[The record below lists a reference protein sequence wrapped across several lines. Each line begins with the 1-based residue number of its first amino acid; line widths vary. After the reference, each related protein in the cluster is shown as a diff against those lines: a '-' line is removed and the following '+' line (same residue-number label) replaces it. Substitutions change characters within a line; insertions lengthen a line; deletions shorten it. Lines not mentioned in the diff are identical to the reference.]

1 MTIEQ
6 SKEKLKKEG
15 YTYFELNEFDNE
27 FYEWLIQYKC
37 NEQIDIK
44 DKLKGLRCD
53 FNNINTGEKT
63 QFRNNFQT
71 HEEATEKKNE
81 FVDFIN
87 NNKVGCSQMW
97 YYNDLHST
105 ISDEELN
112 KFKKYIKN
120 MMIHFFNF
128 EETQEYT
135 LFAPSFTY
143 YNNDCHL
150 ENHSDGTGTGRICA
164 MLIYLNESYDEKDG
178 GVLILNNTESVIPTF
193 GKVAL
198 IDLQTFDIKHMV
210 TRVKGGIG
218 RYALLSFIKTKEN
231 EFIDY

>member
-1 MTIEQ
+1 MTIEE

-15 YTYFELNEFDNE
+15 YTWFELNEFDSE
-27 FYEWLIQYKC
+27 FYEWLKEYKC
-37 NEQIDIK
+37 NEQTSIK

-53 FNNINTGEKT
+53 FKNIDSNENI
-63 QFRNNFQT
+63 QFRNDFET

-81 FVDFIN
+81 FLDVIN
-87 NNKVGCSQMW
+87 TDNVLYSQMW
-97 YYNDLHST
+97 YYTDLRNVV
-105 ISDEELN
+105 DGEEIN
-112 KFKKYIKN
+112 KFEKYIKN

-128 EETQEYT
+128 EETQEYS

-143 YNNDCHL
+143 YNDGCYL
-150 ENHSDGTGTGRICA
+150 QNHSDGTGTGRICA
-164 MLIYLNESYDEKDG
+164 LLIYLNESYDEKDG
-178 GVLILNNTESVIPTF
+178 GVLILNDTESVIPTF

-210 TRVKGGIG
+210 TKVEGGMG

-231 EFIDY
+231 EFVDY